1 MNNDTITNILIV
13 ILMIMILILMV
24 LGIVLIVLKMK
35 TKQKKNS
42 SGMENKN
49 GSQEGKTST
58 VSQEYNLQSIFK
70 FMEFDKIQDNMIV
83 QKDGKRFLMVVQCQG
98 VNYDLMSQMEKVSVE
113 EGFLAFLNTLRHP
126 IQIYVQTRTVNL
138 EKSLVTYREKIK
150 EIEEKLERMKSQ
162 YELMKKSGDYSQ
174 EELAKAFYEITKQTN
189 LYEYGKDV
197 VYNTEKMSQNKNILN
212 KSYYIIIPFYPEEAN
227 NDKYDAE
234 EVLNIAF
241 SELYTKAQSIIRT
254 LSATSVNGKILNSN
268 ELAELLYVAYNR
280 DESEVFNLQK
290 AINAGCEDIYT
301 TGKDVLD
308 KKMEILDE
316 KIEKDAFEMAK
327 SSIEEARNL
336 TEKEREIKE
345 KEENMN
351 ELIRMMAE
359 MMLDNNKQ
367 YIGEEITEKAKEII
381 KEPKE
386 KEEDEN
392 VQKKTKRR
400 NSTTTKKAKE
410 Q

>member
-1 MNNDTITNILIV
+1 MNNDTITNILMI
-13 ILMIMILILMV
+13 ILVIMIAVLFILATVFLI
-24 LGIVLIVLKMK
+24 LKMK
-35 TKQKKNS
+35 TSQKSKKTGKEIPASNKENS
-42 SGMENKN
+42 S
-49 GSQEGKTST
+49 TIA
-58 VSQEYNLQSIFK
+58 QEYNLQSIFK

-83 QKDGKRFLMVVQCQG
+83 QKNGKRFLMVVQCQG

-138 EKSLVTYREKIK
+138 ENSLVAYREKIK
-150 EIEEKLERMKSQ
+150 EIEEKLDRMKAQ
-162 YELMKKSGDYSQ
+162 YELMRKSGNYS
-174 EELAKAFYEITKQTN
+174 EEDLNKAFYEITKQTN
-189 LYEYGKDV
+189 LYEYGKDI
-197 VYNTEKMSQNKNILN
+197 VYNTEKLSQNKNILN

-241 SELYTKAQSIIRT
+241 SELYTKAQSVIRT
-254 LSATSVNGKILNSN
+254 LSATGVSGKILNSN

-308 KKMEILDE
+308 KKMEVLDQE
-316 KIEKDAFEMAK
+316 IERKAFEKAK
-327 SSIEEARNL
+327 ESIEEARVL
-336 TEKEREIKE
+336 TEKEKEIKE

-359 MMLDNNKQ
+359 MMLENNKQ
-367 YIGEEITEKAKEII
+367 YIGEEITEKAKEI
-381 KEPKE
+381 
-386 KEEDEN
+386 
-392 VQKKTKRR
+392 VKKP
-400 NSTTTKKAKE
+400 E
-410 Q
+410 